1 MTNWF
6 TTSPPAHS
14 NAPLKAVFGI
24 ASATLISLSLWAI
37 PSLAKDPFRNS
48 DARPIGETTEKAFRA
63 FFEQGN
69 YPAAEK
75 HLKQADIGE
84 PMTPA
89 MKASLVY
96 IDWQGEKDPQKK
108 ATLLEEF
115 RSYAE
120 QTRTSAQAVS
130 GKDPLRGN
138 LYLAVSHF
146 LSAGYA
152 VLKDGTVKGMP
163 QGLGEVQQAFKYLD
177 AAEKQSPNDPEL
189 NLIKGYIEL
198 LMAMNLPFS
207 SPSQAINRLKQH
219 AKPAYLADRGIALA
233 YRDLN
238 QPVKALEAVDRAIQ
252 ATPDNPELY
261 YLKAQ
266 ILVKQGNNQGSIPFF
281 ERALQ
286 KQDQL
291 PPALVRQISRE
302 LDRTRRRVANV
313 GK

>member
-6 TTSPPAHS
+6 IMPQRANS
-14 NAPLKAVFGI
+14 NAPLKVVFSV
-24 ASATLISLSLWAI
+24 ASATLVSLSLWAN
-37 PSLAKDPFRNS
+37 PSFAKDPFRSS
-48 DARPIGETTEKAFRA
+48 DARPIGDRTESAFRA

-69 YPAAEK
+69 YPVAEK
-75 HLKQADIGE
+75 HLEQADASE

-89 MKASLVY
+89 MKASLAY

-108 ATLLEEF
+108 AALLEEF
-115 RSYAE
+115 RSYTD
-120 QTRTSAQAVS
+120 QTRTTAQAALE
-130 GKDPLRGN
+130 KDPLRGN

-189 NLIKGYIEL
+189 NLVKGYIEL
-198 LMAMNLPFS
+198 LIAMNLPFS
-207 SPSQAINRLKQH
+207 SPSQAIDRLKQH

-238 QPVKALEAVDRAIQ
+238 QPAQAMEAVDRAIQ
-252 ATPDNPELY
+252 ATPENPELY

-266 ILVKQGNNQGSIPFF
+266 ILVKQGNNQGSIPLF

-286 KQDQL
+286 KQAQL
-291 PPALVRQISRE
+291 PPALVRQITRE
-302 LDRTRRRVANV
+302 LDRTRRRIANV